1 MMDLY
6 FWPTPNCYKIS
17 VMLEEIGAK
26 YRLIPIDIGAGAQ
39 FAPEFARL
47 NPNCK
52 IPVLV
57 DSDGPEGRPLKLTE
71 SGAMLIYLTEKGGRL
86 LGESESERLAVLQ
99 WLMFQ
104 IASVGPM
111 LGQLHH
117 FRMRPPEAYPL
128 ERYGRE
134 AKRIYGLL
142 DTRLAEADYL
152 AGPHYSI
159 ADIATYPWIALH
171 PFDGEDLADYP
182 RLQAW
187 FRRIEARPAVAR
199 GYEAL
204 RELREKLMAEN
215 LPKAPADCG
224 APSS

>member
-1 MMDLY
+1 MAVDLY
-6 FWPTPNCYKIS
+6 FWPTPNCYKVS
-17 VMLEEIGAK
+17 VMLEEVGVP

-39 FAPEFARL
+39 FEPAFAAL

-57 DSDGPEGRPLKLTE
+57 DPDGPDGAPLTITE
-71 SGAMLIYLTEKGGRL
+71 SGAILLHLAGKSGAL
-86 LGESESERLAVLQ
+86 LGSGPRAQAMVLQ

-117 FRMRPPEAYPL
+117 FRMRPPEPYPL
-128 ERYGRE
+128 ERYGNEGR
-134 AKRIYGLL
+134 RIYKLL
-142 DTRLAEADYL
+142 DARLGEVPYL
-152 AGPHYSI
+152 AGSDYSI

-171 PFDGEDLADYP
+171 RFDGEDLTDYSH
-182 RLQAW
+182 LHAW
-187 FRRIEARPAVAR
+187 FQRIEARPAVAR

-204 RELREKLMAEN
+204 RELREKLMEQS
-215 LPKAPADCG
+215 LPKTEIPA
-224 APSS
+224 AS